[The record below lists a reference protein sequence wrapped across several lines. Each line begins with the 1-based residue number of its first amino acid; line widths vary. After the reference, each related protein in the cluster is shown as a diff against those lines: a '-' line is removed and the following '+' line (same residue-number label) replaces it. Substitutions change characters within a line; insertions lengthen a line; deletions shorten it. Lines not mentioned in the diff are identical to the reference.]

1 MKGELIRNGNTQV
14 IKNLVKNTESV
25 ETIEWLPDC
34 KCKIAEKGKRGSA
47 WLTSHIIKIVDD
59 TACMQGSY
67 PNIDYK
73 PILKIVKGK

>member
-47 WLTSHIIKIVDD
+47 
-59 TACMQGSY
+59 G
-67 PNIDYK
+67 
-73 PILKIVKGK
+73 